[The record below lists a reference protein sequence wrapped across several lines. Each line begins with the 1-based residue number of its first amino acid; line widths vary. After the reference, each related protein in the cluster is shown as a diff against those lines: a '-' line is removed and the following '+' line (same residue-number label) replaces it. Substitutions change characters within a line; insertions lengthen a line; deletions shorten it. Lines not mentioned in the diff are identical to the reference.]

1 MLDMLILNLFGFLP
15 EKIIVS
21 HFFNLSIETLSNKYE
36 KNDFKYNQIRKAVEL
51 ERVNRVEK
59 FKGENIVLESAFD
72 SVKQQNK
79 FLYYRILSVYKE
91 LLDDSLYQVDT
102 EEDYIHP
109 MSFILNEVS
118 SELTGVEY
126 KNMKLT
132 DFFGGINERSFEE
145 YFLNF
150 FNFIKEKIK
159 PDKAILN
166 STVPLIYLKPFEFQS
181 DFLTSM
187 DLEPYRIKQVENYT
201 SMLEKF
207 YDEIE
212 LLKIFGN
219 LLDKFFTTQDD
230 ANKFIFILKNLPISA
245 NDNYSNFLVSIS
257 IIELLKKNGFSW
269 TETEKEE
276 ISKYFYGLYWV
287 ASKDEVALI
296 IKIRNKLVHADY
308 NQYFKLLDKYKKIYM
323 KDFEFDQF
331 EAIDYRWILDSIT
344 IKVNGAVA
352 NIIWEELNK

>member
-1 MLDMLILNLFGFLP
+1 MLILNLLGFLP
-15 EKIIVS
+15 EKIIIS

-36 KNDFKYNQIRKAVEL
+36 KSDFEYDQIRKAVEL
-51 ERVNRVEK
+51 ERVNRIEK

-72 SVKQQNK
+72 SVKQQNR
-79 FLYYRILSVYKE
+79 FLYYRIHSVYKE
-91 LLDDSLYQVDT
+91 LLDSSLYQVDT
-102 EEDYIHP
+102 EEDYTHP

-118 SELTGVEY
+118 SELTEVEY

-132 DFFGGINERSFEE
+132 DFFGGVNERTFED

-150 FNFIKEKIK
+150 FNFIKEKIN

-166 STVPLIYLKPFEFQS
+166 GTIPLIYINPFEFQS

-187 DLEPYRIKQVENYT
+187 DIEPYRIKQVENYT

-219 LLDKFFTTQDD
+219 LLDNFFTTQDD
-230 ANKFIFILKNLPISA
+230 ANKFIFILKNLPMSA
-245 NDNYSNFLVSIS
+245 NDNYSNLLVSIS
-257 IIELLKKNGFSW
+257 IIELFKKNGFSW

-276 ISKYFYGLYWV
+276 ISKYFYGSYWV
-287 ASKDEVALI
+287 ASKDEVDLI

-308 NQYFKLLDKYKKIYM
+308 NQYFKLLDKYKKNYM
-323 KDFEFDQF
+323 KDFEFEQF
-331 EAIDYRWILDSIT
+331 EATDYRWILDSIT

>member
-1 MLDMLILNLFGFLP
+1 MLILNLLGFLP
-15 EKIIVS
+15 EKIIIS

-36 KNDFKYNQIRKAVEL
+36 KGDFEYDQIRKAVEL
-51 ERVNRVEK
+51 ERVNRIEK
-59 FKGENIVLESAFD
+59 FKDENIVLESAFD
-72 SVKQQNK
+72 SVKQQNR

-91 LLDDSLYQVDT
+91 LLDNSLFQVDT
-102 EEDYIHP
+102 EKDYMHP

-118 SELTGVEY
+118 SELTDVEY
-126 KNMKLT
+126 KSMKLT
-132 DFFGGINERSFEE
+132 DFFGGINERTFEE
-145 YFLNF
+145 YFLNL
-150 FNFIKEKIK
+150 FNLVKEKIK

-166 STVPLIYLKPFEFQS
+166 STIPLIYIKSFGFQS

-187 DLEPYRIKQVENYT
+187 DIEPYRIKQMENYT
-201 SMLEKF
+201 SMLKKF

-219 LLDKFFTTQDD
+219 LLDNFFTTQND
-230 ANKFIFILKNLPISA
+230 ANKFIFILKNLPMSA

-257 IIELLKKNGFSW
+257 IIELFKKNGFSW

-276 ISKYFYGLYWV
+276 LSKYFYGSYWV
-287 ASKDEVALI
+287 ASIDEVDLI
-296 IKIRNKLVHADY
+296 IKIRNKLIHADY
-308 NQYFKLLDKYKKIYM
+308 NQYFKLLDKYKKNYM

-331 EAIDYRWILDSIT
+331 EATDYRWILDSIT